1 MRARKPHFG
10 GGGSAMG
17 TFTYP
22 LHITGMDG
30 EHSLD
35 VEATVDTGAL
45 YTMLP
50 ARTLRGLGVGQI
62 DRRRFLIGDG
72 STVSMDIGQAW
83 VTLDGLSIVTIV
95 AFGKENASPV
105 LGAYTLEGFGLAVD
119 TVKQRL
125 VPARLIM
132 LEGGTAG

>member
-1 MRARKPHFG
+1 
-10 GGGSAMG
+10 MG

-22 LHITGMDG
+22 LRITGMDG
-30 EHSLD
+30 QHSFE

-50 ARTLRGLGVGQI
+50 SRTLRDLGVGPI
-62 DRRRFLIGDG
+62 DSRTFLIGDG
-72 STVSMDIGQAW
+72 SSVAMDIGQAW
-83 VTLDGLSIVTIV
+83 VTFDGLSIVTIV
-95 AFGKENASPV
+95 AFGEDNAPPV

-119 TVKQRL
+119 PVKQRL

-132 LEGGTAG
+132 L